1 MVVTHLVTSEFTLN
15 SIKSFAAIP
24 KATRMPNPEVP
35 DVLPEFRNIHSLLG
49 HSPSTTTIAVLFSD
63 CRPMESRKRPLADED
78 DTVVSKKRIVTG
90 TNGSPHVNDLLDE
103 EDQAFGERLES
114 YRKEA
119 IYRRMKYYSREHE
132 RSLARIRELE
142 RRKTTCEAG
151 LAAIAACWAQLVETI
166 RLLVKTDDI
175 PEASIRAKEI
185 FDLTAHIQNESN
197 TELST
202 ALGDTVNATQ
212 ALVTKFVQLGGDRHS
227 SILQSEVFPQCQ
239 QAQNEC
245 FVLQSEISL
254 LRAKLE
260 ESKSQ
265 NATYHDALIAA
276 ENRWERSQ
284 SASVREVEAKGS
296 RKDRDAGKDGKEEVH
311 GKPSSPLRTPAAA
324 SPHTQSNGF
333 HDPSEVEVLNEQLRT
348 RDAKIMDLEKEAAL
362 LRDQKTMIELEHKAP
377 SLEQTAQENEHY
389 KVLQVHASYLE
400 HSLNDKNGQI
410 TRLTEELN
418 DVQRLR
424 IEWEE
429 HATMSSNQT
438 IQELKNMLAKRDADN
453 TRLREQRDQQHAELV
468 ERRHKDQ
475 VKFASLQ
482 EYKSL
487 CESNM
492 ERIDILQSELSR
504 CKAQL
509 AANAGDEDLMAFF
522 LTGHFEDSKFYE
534 ELKSQKTRAE
544 NKAAALEQTL
554 VIFQN
559 GHPEHGDSIFV
570 EVESREQ
577 LKEIKSRLH
586 EYERVFGSSAT
597 HPPDVAR
604 LVEQLRIKEAEL
616 VKLRLQER
624 QREENEASLFSEL
637 EKLSALWESLD
648 RQLKS
653 KVFDLSSLEERLT
666 KGQHEKAKSENK
678 YYAAMRE
685 KEAIDSERKNLQRT
699 VEKQSKVVDRL
710 TDVEKQLRNQVG
722 VLEKECS
729 ALRKGL
735 DLIKERNIIL
745 EKESPELR
753 ILLESERKHVYEMS
767 SIWNERESELRSKG
781 AELRAKEDDFIRSRT
796 ALEKQVAQ
804 LKKERKLEAS
814 SSNRSKSNYL
824 NTEIENAARLVTCST
839 CNAGPRT
846 TIITKCMHSKVLR

>member
-1 MVVTHLVTSEFTLN
+1 
-15 SIKSFAAIP
+15 
-24 KATRMPNPEVP
+24 MPAGP
-35 DVLPEFRNIHSLLG
+35 
-49 HSPSTTTIAVLFSD
+49 
-63 CRPMESRKRPLADED
+63 
-78 DTVVSKKRIVTG
+78 
-90 TNGSPHVNDLLDE
+90 
-103 EDQAFGERLES
+103 
-114 YRKEA
+114 
-119 IYRRMKYYSREHE
+119 E
-132 RSLARIRELE
+132 RS
-142 RRKTTCEAG
+142 T
-151 LAAIAACWAQLVETI
+151 
-166 RLLVKTDDI
+166 
-175 PEASIRAKEI
+175 SY
-185 FDLTAHIQNESN
+185 
-197 TELST
+197 
-202 ALGDTVNATQ
+202 
-212 ALVTKFVQLGGDRHS
+212 S
-227 SILQSEVFPQCQ
+227 SSFILHPNCCQ
-239 QAQNEC
+239 C

-260 ESKSQ
+260 ESESQ
-265 NATYHDALIAA
+265 KATYHDALIAA

-296 RKDRDAGKDGKEEVH
+296 HKDKDAGKDGKEEVH

-333 HDPSEVEVLNEQLRT
+333 HDPSEVEVLNEQLRA

-362 LRDQKTMIELEHKAP
+362 LRDQKTMIEMEATP

-389 KVLQVHASYLE
+389 RVLQVHASYLE
-400 HSLNDKNGQI
+400 HSLNDKDEQI
-410 TRLTEELN
+410 TRLTEELSTA
-418 DVQRLR
+418 QQLR
-424 IEWEE
+424 FEWEE

-438 IQELKNMLAKRDADN
+438 VQELKNMLAKRDADN

-487 CESNM
+487 CESNT
-492 ERIDILQSELSR
+492 ERINILQSELSR

-509 AANAGDEDLMAFF
+509 AANVGDEDLMAFF
-522 LTGHFEDSKFYE
+522 LTGHFEDPKFYE
-534 ELKSQKTRAE
+534 ELKNQKTRAE

-554 VIFQN
+554 MLFQN
-559 GHPEHGDSIFV
+559 EHPEHGDSIFV
-570 EVESREQ
+570 EAESREQ

-586 EYERVFGSSAT
+586 EYERVFGSSAA
-597 HPPDVAR
+597 HPPDIAR
-604 LVEQLRIKEAEL
+604 LAEQLRLKEAEL
-616 VKLRLQER
+616 EKLRLQER

-653 KVFDLSSLEERLT
+653 KVFDLSNLEERLT

-722 VLEKECS
+722 ALEKECS

-735 DLIKERNIIL
+735 DLIKERNIFL

-753 ILLESERKHVYEMS
+753 ILLEGERKHVHEMTA
-767 SIWNERESELRSKG
+767 IWNEREIELRSKG
-781 AELRAKEDDFIRSRT
+781 AELRAKEDEFIRSRA

-824 NTEIENAARLVTCST
+824 NTEIENAAVGTRLGLIFV
-839 CNAGPRT
+839 N
-846 TIITKCMHSKVLR
+846 